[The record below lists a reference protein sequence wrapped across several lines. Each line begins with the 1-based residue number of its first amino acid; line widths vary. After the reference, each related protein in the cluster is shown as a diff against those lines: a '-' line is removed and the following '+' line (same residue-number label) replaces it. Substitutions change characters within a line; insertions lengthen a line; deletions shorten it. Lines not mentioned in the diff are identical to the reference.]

1 VGATDSL
8 DQDMQHHLHMGG
20 IERPAVGVPLR
31 LTRAMDDAAEVAD
44 VLAARAAALAE
55 EPAKQALF
63 LVGHGPNSAEDH
75 AAWMANLRPVAER
88 VRERTGFRH
97 VLVGLVR
104 DDAPAAVREEA
115 VRQVRESIA
124 LQAQLT
130 GRKVVVVP
138 ILVAPGRVSRE
149 TLPKDLA
156 GLPITYSGDV
166 LLPHP
171 GMARWVEARVREATS
186 PDPAGASF

>member
-1 VGATDSL
+1 
-8 DQDMQHHLHMGG
+8 
-20 IERPAVGVPLR
+20 
-31 LTRAMDDAAEVAD
+31 MDDAAEVAE
-44 VLAARAAALAE
+44 VLTARATALAE
-55 EPAKQALF
+55 DPAHQALF

-75 AAWMANLRPVAER
+75 AAWMANLRPVAEL
-88 VRERTGFRH
+88 VRERAGFRH

-124 LQAQLT
+124 LQQQLT
-130 GRKVVVVP
+130 GRRVVVVP
-138 ILVAPGRVSRE
+138 VLVAPGRVSRE
-149 TLPKDLA
+149 TLPRDLA
-156 GLPITYSGDV
+156 GLAIAYSGEA

-171 GMARWVEARVREATS
+171 GMARWVEARVRDATA